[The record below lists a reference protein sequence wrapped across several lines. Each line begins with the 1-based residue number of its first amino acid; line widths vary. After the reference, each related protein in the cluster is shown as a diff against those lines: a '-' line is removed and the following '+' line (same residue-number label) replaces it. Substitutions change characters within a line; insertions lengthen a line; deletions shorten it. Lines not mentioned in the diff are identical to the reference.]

1 VSAKKGLGRGFDSLI
16 PTELL
21 DESFDPTAEQDE
33 RVSDLR
39 YIKLASIMPDP
50 DQPRREFDDDA
61 LVELSKS
68 IKEHGVLQPVVL
80 QRVTLIIS
88 LLLKKHLIIQDKR
101 INDVKENIAL

>member
-1 VSAKKGLGRGFDSLI
+1 MPAKKGLGRGFDSLI

-50 DQPRREFDDDA
+50 DQPRRE
-61 LVELSKS
+61 
-68 IKEHGVLQPVVL
+68 
-80 QRVTLIIS
+80 
-88 LLLKKHLIIQDKR
+88 
-101 INDVKENIAL
+101 